1 MHPRIQRYF
10 PVFPDGNIQSDFQF
24 LPLLLF
30 FSDMLCSANIRY
42 NIHTEDRYAK
52 WFLLSKCPIH
62 RLCLHGAILLVH
74 QIYLLSISIK
84 MHYFFL
90 IRWIYI
96 FFQLFVCRFRIPICC
111 PCGLFPCCTP
121 SFCSVLSAFATRT
134 IGYSMIL
141 PDNRFYSY
149 QKSHHLHHLQY
160 RQNHTDTDFPA
171 PLQSLPKLPETES
184 KTLRIR
190 SIL

>member
-1 MHPRIQRYF
+1 MQ
-10 PVFPDGNIQSDFQF
+10 
-24 LPLLLF
+24 
-30 FSDMLCSANIRY
+30 
-42 NIHTEDRYAK
+42 K
-52 WFLLSKCPIH
+52 WFLLSKCPVH

-84 MHYFFL
+84 MHCFFL

-96 FFQLFVCRFRIPICC
+96 FFNCLYVDSEIPICC

-141 PDNRFYSY
+141 PDNRSLSIKNRIISIICNTDKIIRIQTFRLLCNRYRNY
-149 QKSHHLHHLQY
+149 LKQKVKHCAYVQY
-160 RQNHTDTDFPA
+160 CKCQHIPCGC
-171 PLQSLPKLPETES
+171 L
-184 KTLRIR
+184 
-190 SIL
+190 

>member
-1 MHPRIQRYF
+1 MQ
-10 PVFPDGNIQSDFQF
+10 
-24 LPLLLF
+24 
-30 FSDMLCSANIRY
+30 
-42 NIHTEDRYAK
+42 K

-84 MHYFFL
+84 MHCFFL

-96 FFQLFVCRFRIPICC
+96 FFQLFVCRFRNPDLLSLRSFSLLHAFVLFCLICIC
-111 PCGLFPCCTP
+111 HAHHRIFYD
-121 SFCSVLSAFATRT
+121 FCL
-134 IGYSMIL
+134 I
-141 PDNRFYSY
+141 NRFLSY

-160 RQNHTDTDFPA
+160 RQIIRIQTFR
-171 PLQSLPKLPETES
+171 LLCQSLPKLPETES